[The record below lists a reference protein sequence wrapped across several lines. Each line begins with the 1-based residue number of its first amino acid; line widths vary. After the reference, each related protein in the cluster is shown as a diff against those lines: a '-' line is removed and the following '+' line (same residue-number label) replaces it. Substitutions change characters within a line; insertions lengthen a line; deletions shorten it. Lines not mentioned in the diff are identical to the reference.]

1 MKTDICGDKCFMKK
15 IFLACLCFLFQNNFL
30 HCYDLGTIVV
40 SAPKIAEE
48 NFENKT
54 GSFLSVDIITKEQIK
69 EKSVSLFELLEN
81 IPGIQTKKYGGFD
94 DYAEISIRGSSSEQV
109 SVLIDGIPINNPL
122 GGGANI
128 SSIPL
133 SSIEKIETYRGGA
146 PFSLGSQA
154 IGGIINIKTLSPK
167 KNGVDVSV
175 SIGSFGYKKTGFSY
189 CANKKKI
196 SVITDF
202 QYSEADND
210 FKYVNDNSTNLIKED
225 DFTETRKNN
234 YFKKF
239 SAFAKLDYKVSDIY
253 SFKTAVSGAYEK
265 KGLSGVFYNASESAK
280 LNNSDYLIQSS
291 FIRKKF
297 FSMPGSMEFSFYY
310 KNNAEKFS
318 DPNREIGWVKRDT
331 NDKTKRFGASVSM
344 NFYFAENSKSS
355 LNAYYNKVKFSP
367 DDAYGNNQFLF
378 QKRDEIKVSAEHLIL
393 LFSEKLSVSSGAMIE
408 RFENQTNA
416 GKKYIFAKN
425 PEELKKNYFSK
436 QLGLNYKINKKI
448 SLKSS
453 AGSFYRIPNMF
464 ELFGDKGYTAGNS
477 GLKPEKSFNID
488 AGAVGVFK
496 LKKISVSAEIIGFYR
511 SVKNLIQWLNYSTQI
526 MFPDNIG
533 KAELR
538 GIESN
543 INISYKSFYYK
554 NSSTVL
560 KTKNKEKAVRDLN
573 RSLPAKPEFDVFN
586 ELGFHDKK
594 LGLKLYVQY
603 NFIGKSYK
611 DLDNKFKNDSSELL
625 NAGATYSFKKS
636 SLNIEIKN
644 LTDEMKQ
651 DVYGFPLPGI
661 SFYAKLNYGF

>member
-1 MKTDICGDKCFMKK
+1 MKK
-15 IFLACLCFLFQNNFL
+15 MFLIFLCFLFQNNYL

-40 SAPKIAEE
+40 SASKIAEE

-54 GSFLSVDIITKEQIK
+54 ESFSSVDIITKEQIK
-69 EKSVSLFELLEN
+69 EKTVSLFELLEN

-146 PFSLGSQA
+146 PFSLGAQA

-167 KNGVDVSV
+167 KDGFDVSV
-175 SIGSFGYKKTGFSY
+175 SAGSFGFKNAGFSY
-189 CANKKKI
+189 CANKKNF

-210 FKYVNDNSTNLIKED
+210 FKYVNDNSTHLIKED

-239 SAFAKLDYKVSDIY
+239 SAFAKLDYLFSDIY

-291 FIRKKF
+291 VLRKKF

-310 KNNAEKFS
+310 KNNAENFF
-318 DPNREIGWVKRDT
+318 DPNREIGWAKRDT
-331 NDKTKRFGASVSM
+331 NDKTNRFGSSVSTE
-344 NFYFAENSKSS
+344 FYLSENSKSS
-355 LNAYYNKVKFSP
+355 LSAYYNKVKFSP
-367 DDAYGNNQFLF
+367 EDNFGNNQFMS

-393 LFSEKLSVSSGAMIE
+393 LLSEKLRISSGAMIE
-408 RFENQTNA
+408 RFENQTNG
-416 GKKYIFAKN
+416 GKKYAFAKN
-425 PEELKKNYFSK
+425 PEVLKKNYFSK
-436 QLGLNYKINKKI
+436 QFGLNYKINKKF
-448 SLKSS
+448 SVKSS

-464 ELFGDKGYTAGNS
+464 ELFGDKGYTVGNS
-477 GLKPEKSFNID
+477 GLKPEKSFNLD
-488 AGAVGVFK
+488 AGAVGIFK
-496 LKKISVSAEIIGFYR
+496 FENINVSAEIIGFYR

-533 KAELR
+533 KADLR

-543 INISYKSFYYK
+543 LNISYKSFYYK
-554 NSSTVL
+554 NSSTIL

-573 RSLPAKPEFDVFN
+573 RRLPAKPEYDVFN
-586 ELGFHDKK
+586 ELGFYSKQ

-603 NFIGKSYK
+603 NYTGESYK
-611 DLDNKFKNDSSELL
+611 DIDNKFKNESKEFA
-625 NAGATYSFKKS
+625 NAGVSYSYKNAAF
-636 SLNIEIKN
+636 NIEIKN
-644 LTDEMKQ
+644 LTDEMNQ
-651 DVYGFPLPGI
+651 DVYGFPLPGR
-661 SFYAKLNYGF
+661 SYYAKIN